1 MKYIKHIFCLLTLFL
16 VLSPAMAADQ
26 EKENIDLEEILMGH
40 IKDSYEWHIT
50 DFMGK
55 PIVLHLPVIVK
66 ARQDGMYFA
75 VMNLPMNPMNKVT
88 GQVLMACILQITK
101 YTRIRFARW

>member
-66 ARQDGMYFA
+66 SSTGWHVFCSNEFA
-75 VMNLPMNPMNKVT
+75 HEPNEQGNRPGPYGLYIANNEVH
-88 GQVLMACILQITK
+88 
-101 YTRIRFARW
+101 